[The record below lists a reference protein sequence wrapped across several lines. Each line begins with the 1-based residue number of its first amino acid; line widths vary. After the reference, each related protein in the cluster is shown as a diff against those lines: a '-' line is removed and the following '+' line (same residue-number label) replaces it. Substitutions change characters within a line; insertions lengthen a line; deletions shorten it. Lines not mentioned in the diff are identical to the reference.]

1 MSGKGE
7 EEGGSWRRRVVVKD
21 EQEQEEDEEDED
33 VRSQLATWKVF
44 LATARRRRRV
54 LPKDE
59 S

>member
-1 MSGKGE
+1 MSGKAE
-7 EEGGSWRRRVVVKD
+7 EDGGRCSRRVVVKD
-21 EQEQEEDEEDED
+21 EEEQEEEEED